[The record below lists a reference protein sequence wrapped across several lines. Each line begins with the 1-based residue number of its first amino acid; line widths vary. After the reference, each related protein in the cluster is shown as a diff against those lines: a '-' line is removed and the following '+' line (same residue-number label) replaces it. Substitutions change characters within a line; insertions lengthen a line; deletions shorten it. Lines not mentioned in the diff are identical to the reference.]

1 MLRPYELFVAFRHLR
16 SKNRNRFVSFISLI
30 SVIGIAL
37 SVAVLI
43 VVLSVMNGFEREVR
57 SKILSVIPHATV
69 TGLEGRLPDWERLA
83 ELAAEEAE
91 VVAAAPFVDAQGM
104 LVSEQGVAGIQLRG
118 VLPAA
123 ERGVSGAAEML
134 GNAALDSLMPR
145 AYKILIGQELA
156 NRLGVVVGDRV
167 ILMTAKGSMTP
178 VGMIPRMRRFEVAGI
193 FYAGMYEFDR
203 SLAYLHMDDAA
214 RLTGIGNMATGLS
227 LSVTDPLEAARVVRQ
242 VARAYGGGVYVSDW
256 TREHANFFRSIEL
269 TKAIIFIILLLV
281 VAVAAFNIVSTL
293 VMVVRE
299 KSAEIAI
306 LRSMGAAASSILFIF
321 IFEGTLIGLVGA
333 FCGLVVGLSVAFNLS
348 DIVAGVEFLLG
359 IQFIAPDV
367 YFISELPSD
376 IQMPDVMRI
385 TVIAFLLAVLATV
398 YPALKA
404 AAMNPAKALRHE

>member
-1 MLRPYELFVAFRHLR
+1 
-16 SKNRNRFVSFISLI
+16 
-30 SVIGIAL
+30 
-37 SVAVLI
+37 
-43 VVLSVMNGFEREVR
+43 
-57 SKILSVIPHATV
+57 
-69 TGLEGRLPDWERLA
+69 
-83 ELAAEEAE
+83 
-91 VVAAAPFVDAQGM
+91 M

>member
-57 SKILSVIPHATV
+57 SKILSVIPHATI

-156 NRLGVVVGDRV
+156 NRLGVGVGDRV

-242 VARAYGGGVYVSDW
+242 VARTYGGGVYVSDW

-306 LRSMGAAASSILFIF
+306 LRSMGASAASILFIF

-348 DIVAGVEFLLG
+348 GIVAVVEFLLG

-376 IQMPDVMRI
+376 IQIPDVMRI

>member
-57 SKILSVIPHATV
+57 SKILSVIPHATI

-156 NRLGVVVGDRV
+156 NRLGVGVGDRV

-242 VARAYGGGVYVSDW
+242 VARTYGGGVYVSDW

-306 LRSMGAAASSILFIF
+306 LRSMGASAASILFIF

-348 DIVAGVEFLLG
+348 DIVAVVEFLLG

-376 IQMPDVMRI
+376 IQIPDVMRI